1 MTDPNHIQT
10 MAFRFSNLF
19 KKPGEGQEGSGWQYG
34 RILWDRLGQ
43 CWNIPTIL
51 LLAALIASI
60 WVFRCY
66 CLEQPLDSTRFME
79 EWGLEVWVVLDA
91 LIFFLVL
98 RLGGWLR
105 YPALILVSFWGT
117 VHLTSAK
124 IYGNLLHYGQIASAM
139 ETTGSET
146 AGYLQFVGFFPLFAF
161 IGLFVFFWALT
172 WKASR
177 TGWFGLVMLACL
189 SIAPVAELIFSAA
202 IGEKYSQS
210 YEFMRFP
217 AEKMKDRYL
226 NTLAYRYPTMIG
238 QYFSI
243 RNRLMDAGNKERTL
257 PEGVSLP
264 AGVTGDD
271 IPRRIVIV
279 LGESDWRAHHGAYGY
294 PAGTDRFMMG
304 RRKDQAHTAFFTA
317 IAPSAVT
324 REAVPRVMTF
334 ATARDMEPFT
344 ENMGIADM
352 AEHAGYQTGWFSRQN
367 MDGIY
372 DTLVKVVAQQA
383 EKTVYFNEGRD
394 EVLVQPLVAEFK
406 DRKQLF
412 VMHIWGG
419 HMWYEDRHDDID
431 YQRASRSSKEFRH
444 YDAAIGH
451 IDRVLEKLTEH
462 GDGKTLFI
470 YVPDHGEIVNLGHGT
485 ADLKG
490 AQFDIP
496 FYAWSSNAAYIT
508 RFRKAVNRYSINDG
522 RLFNTS
528 AFPFVMAEVM
538 GYQVSEDARVKSL
551 EESNYVFNVDGYAY
565 PLSDIKWQ

>member
-1 MTDPNHIQT
+1 MT
-10 MAFRFSNLF
+10 FRFSNLF
-19 KKPGEGQEGSGWQYG
+19 KKFEEGKKGSCWKYG
-34 RILWDRLGQ
+34 RVLWNKLGQ

-60 WVFRCY
+60 WVFRSY

-79 EWGLEVWVVLDA
+79 GWDLEEWVALDA
-91 LIFFLVL
+91 LIFFLIL

-124 IYGNLLHYGQIASAM
+124 IYENLLHYGQIASAM

-161 IGLFVFFWALT
+161 IGLFLIFWALT
-172 WKASR
+172 WKTSR
-177 TGWFGLVMLACL
+177 TGWFGLVVFVCL
-189 SIAPVAELIFSAA
+189 SFAPVAELIFSAA

-210 YEFMRFP
+210 YEFLRFP
-217 AEKMKDRYL
+217 AEKMKDRYI
-226 NTLAYRYPTMIG
+226 NSLAYRYPTMIG

-243 RNRLMDAGNKERTL
+243 RNRMMDAGDKERIL
-257 PEGVSLP
+257 PAGVSLP
-264 AGVTGDD
+264 AGVTGDNV
-271 IPRRIVIV
+271 PRRIVIV

-294 PAGTDRFMMG
+294 PFGTDRFMIG
-304 RRKDQAHTAFFTA
+304 RRKDQAHAALFTA

-352 AEHAGYQTGWFSRQN
+352 AKHAGYQTGWFSRQN

-383 EKTVYFNEGRD
+383 EKTVYFDDGRD
-394 EVLVQPLVAEFK
+394 EVLVPPLVADFN
-406 DRKQLF
+406 DRKQLLI
-412 VMHIWGG
+412 MHIWGG
-419 HMWYEDRHDDID
+419 HMWYEDRHDDTD
-431 YQRASRSSKEFRH
+431 YQRAFRSPKEFRH

-451 IDRVLEKLTEH
+451 IDRVLEQLTKH
-462 GDGKTLFI
+462 GDDRTLFI

-496 FYAWSSNAAYIT
+496 FFAWSSNAAYIA
-508 RFRKAVNRYSINDG
+508 RFRKAVKRYSINDG
-522 RLFNTS
+522 KLFNTS

-538 GYQVSEDARVKSL
+538 GYQVTEEARAKSL

-565 PLSDIKWQ
+565 PLSEIKWQ